1 MKNKITT
8 IVSFMIILIVW
19 KVVSLQVNRLFV
31 PDPLKVFE
39 DGKTLFTTGQLQ
51 IAMLYTFRRIAIAS
65 CLAGIVALPIGLLI
79 YNFPIFRYSLNPI
92 ISLFRYVPVT
102 AFYPLLIMWLGID
115 EKMKIAFLFI
125 AAFVY
130 MMPSVVITL
139 EDINQDLIDTGYTI
153 GMNKFQVIT
162 RIQLPA
168 MLPSIMNSFIMCFGI
183 GFTYCAVVETIN
195 AKYGIGYM
203 IQQASARGKTDLVF
217 LGILVIMVISF
228 LFDNIAKFIVRK
240 IFKWRYI
247 NDSN

>member
-1 MKNKITT
+1 
-8 IVSFMIILIVW
+8 
-19 KVVSLQVNRLFV
+19 
-31 PDPLKVFE
+31 
-39 DGKTLFTTGQLQ
+39 
-51 IAMLYTFRRIAIAS
+51 
-65 CLAGIVALPIGLLI
+65 
-79 YNFPIFRYSLNPI
+79 
-92 ISLFRYVPVT
+92 
-102 AFYPLLIMWLGID
+102 
-115 EKMKIAFLFI
+115 
-125 AAFVY
+125 
-130 MMPSVVITL
+130 MPSVVITL

>member
-1 MKNKITT
+1 MKNKLTT
-8 IVSFMIILIVW
+8 IITFIMIFGIWYL
-19 KVVSLQVNRLFV
+19 VSLQVNNLFV
-31 PDPLKVFE
+31 PNPMKVFE
-39 DGKTLFTTGQLQ
+39 DAKLLLSTGQLQ
-51 IAMLYTFRRIAIAS
+51 IAMLYTFKRIAIAS
-65 CLAGIVALPIGLLI
+65 CLAGIIALPIGLLI
-79 YNFPIFRYSLNPI
+79 YNFPIFKYSLNPL

-195 AKYGIGYM
+195 AKYGVGFM
-203 IQQASARGKTDLVF
+203 IQQASSRGKTDLVF
-217 LGILVIMVISF
+217 LGILTIMVISF
-228 LFDNIAKFIVRK
+228 LFDNVAKLITKK

-247 NDSN
+247 NDTD

>member
-1 MKNKITT
+1 MKNKLTT
-8 IVSFMIILIVW
+8 IITFIMIFGIW
-19 KVVSLQVNRLFV
+19 YFVSLQVNNLFV
-31 PDPLKVFE
+31 PNPIKVF
-39 DGKTLFTTGQLQ
+39 DDAKLLLSTGQLQ

-65 CLAGIVALPIGLLI
+65 CLAGIIALPIGLLI
-79 YNFPIFRYSLNPI
+79 YNFPIFKYSLNPL

-115 EKMKIAFLFI
+115 EKMKVAFLFI

-195 AKYGIGYM
+195 AKYGVGFM
-203 IQQASARGKTDLVF
+203 IQQASSRGKTDLVF
-217 LGILVIMVISF
+217 LGILTIMVISF
-228 LFDNIAKFIVRK
+228 LFDNVAKLITKK

-247 NDSN
+247 NDTD

>member
-1 MKNKITT
+1 MKNKLTT
-8 IVSFMIILIVW
+8 IITFIMIFGIW
-19 KVVSLQVNRLFV
+19 YFVSLQVNNLFV
-31 PDPLKVFE
+31 PNPIKVF
-39 DGKTLFTTGQLQ
+39 DDAKLLLSTGQLQ

-65 CLAGIVALPIGLLI
+65 CLAGIIALPIGLLI
-79 YNFPIFRYSLNPI
+79 YNFPIFKYSLNPL

-115 EKMKIAFLFI
+115 EKMKVAFLFI

-162 RIQLPA
+162 RVQLPA

-195 AKYGIGYM
+195 AKYGVGFM
-203 IQQASARGKTDLVF
+203 IQQASSRGKTDLVF
-217 LGILVIMVISF
+217 LGILTIMVISF
-228 LFDNIAKFIVRK
+228 LFDNVAKLITRK

-247 NDSN
+247 NDTD

>member
-1 MKNKITT
+1 MKNKLTT
-8 IVSFMIILIVW
+8 IITFIMIFGIWYL
-19 KVVSLQVNRLFV
+19 VSLQVNNLFV
-31 PDPLKVFE
+31 PNPMKVFE
-39 DGKTLFTTGQLQ
+39 DAKLLLSTGQLQ
-51 IAMLYTFRRIAIAS
+51 IAMWYTFRRIAIAS
-65 CLAGIVALPIGLLI
+65 CLAGIIALPIGLLI
-79 YNFPIFRYSLNPI
+79 YNFPIFKYSLNPL

-115 EKMKIAFLFI
+115 EKMKVAFLFI
-125 AAFVY
+125 GAFVY

-162 RIQLPA
+162 RVQLPA

-195 AKYGIGYM
+195 AKYGVGFM
-203 IQQASARGKTDLVF
+203 IQQASSRGKTDLVF
-217 LGILVIMVISF
+217 LGILTIMVISF
-228 LFDNIAKFIVRK
+228 LFDNVAKLITKK

-247 NDSN
+247 NDTD

>member
-1 MKNKITT
+1 MKNKLTT
-8 IVSFMIILIVW
+8 IITFIVIFGVW
-19 KVVSLQVNRLFV
+19 YLVSLQINNLFV
-31 PDPLKVFE
+31 PNPMRVFE
-39 DGKTLFTTGQLQ
+39 DAKLLLSTGQLQ

-65 CLAGIVALPIGLLI
+65 CLAGIIALPIGLLI
-79 YNFPIFRYSLNPI
+79 YNFPIFKYSLNPL

-115 EKMKIAFLFI
+115 EKMKVAFLFI

-162 RIQLPA
+162 KVQLPA

-195 AKYGIGYM
+195 AKYGVGFM
-203 IQQASARGKTDLVF
+203 IQQASSRGKTDLVF
-217 LGILVIMVISF
+217 LGILTIMVISF
-228 LFDNIAKFIVRK
+228 LFDNVAKLITRK

-247 NDSN
+247 NDTD

>member
-8 IVSFMIILIVW
+8 ILSFMIILIVW
-19 KVVSLQVNRLFV
+19 KVVSLQVNSLFV

-139 EDINQDLIDTGYTI
+139 EDINQDLIDTGYMV
-153 GMNKFQVIT
+153 GFQTV
-162 RIQLPA
+162 
-168 MLPSIMNSFIMCFGI
+168 
-183 GFTYCAVVETIN
+183 
-195 AKYGIGYM
+195 
-203 IQQASARGKTDLVF
+203 
-217 LGILVIMVISF
+217 
-228 LFDNIAKFIVRK
+228 
-240 IFKWRYI
+240 
-247 NDSN
+247 SNQNNF

>member
-1 MKNKITT
+1 MKNKLTT
-8 IVSFMIILIVW
+8 IITFIMIFGIW
-19 KVVSLQVNRLFV
+19 YFVSLQVNNLFV
-31 PDPLKVFE
+31 PNPIKVS
-39 DGKTLFTTGQLQ
+39 DDAKLLLSTGQLQ

-65 CLAGIVALPIGLLI
+65 CLAGIIALPIGLLI
-79 YNFPIFRYSLNPI
+79 YNFPIFKYSLNPL

-115 EKMKIAFLFI
+115 EKMKVAFLFI

-162 RIQLPA
+162 RVQLPA

-195 AKYGIGYM
+195 AKYGVGFM
-203 IQQASARGKTDLVF
+203 IQQASSRGKTDLVF
-217 LGILVIMVISF
+217 LGILTIMVISF
-228 LFDNIAKFIVRK
+228 LFDNVAKLITRK

-247 NDSN
+247 NDTD

>member
-1 MKNKITT
+1 MKNKLTT
-8 IVSFMIILIVW
+8 IITFIMIFGIW
-19 KVVSLQVNRLFV
+19 YFVSLQVNNLFV
-31 PDPLKVFE
+31 PNPMKVFE
-39 DGKTLFTTGQLQ
+39 DAKLLLSTGQLQ

-65 CLAGIVALPIGLLI
+65 CLAGIIALPIGLLI
-79 YNFPIFRYSLNPI
+79 YNFPIFKYSLNPL

-115 EKMKIAFLFI
+115 EKMKVAFLFI

-162 RIQLPA
+162 RVQLPA

-195 AKYGIGYM
+195 AKYGVGFM
-203 IQQASARGKTDLVF
+203 IQQASSRGKTDLVF
-217 LGILVIMVISF
+217 LGILTIMVISF
-228 LFDNIAKFIVRK
+228 LFDNVAKLITRK

-247 NDSN
+247 NDTD